1 MSDASRAAES
11 GPPAPPPV
19 AAGHGWLIWL
29 AATLFVLYQLAAQTG
44 YSAIQDPVVRDLGLS
59 VLETTLVSSSF
70 LIVYSLLQMPA
81 GLLLDRL
88 SVRWLLAISSCGCAL
103 ATYAFSAVNS
113 AEAAIAVRALMGM
126 FAALAFPGA
135 GLIARRWISPARL
148 ALAFGLTEASFGAG
162 ALLGDWGFGR
172 LLAHLDWRSITT
184 LLAAIGLGVSA
195 VVLLVVRDR
204 PPGQPDRSDRVSL
217 REALGTLFR
226 SRTIWLAM
234 LYYGGAAG
242 TIFGFGGLWDIRLQ
256 RVFGFSQPT
265 ALSLNNWLFLGLALG
280 APAAGALA
288 DRLRGRKWFL
298 AFGALGA
305 WLGVAAVI
313 FVPMPLPYAAI
324 VFNLFAVGLL
334 LGVSAMVFPVACDAV
349 PPRYA
354 GTAIGVVNGAGCLLG
369 GLLQILP
376 ALMLD
381 AGREQVLVDDQRAL
395 VIFLIALGA
404 SVIGALALPGRRSR
418 S

>member
-1 MSDASRAAES
+1 MSDASHAAEA
-11 GPPAPPPV
+11 GPLAPPPA
-19 AAGHGWLIWL
+19 AAGHGWLVWL

-44 YSAIQDPVVRDLGLS
+44 YSAIEDPVTRDLGMS
-59 VLETTLVSSSF
+59 VLEASLVSSSF
-70 LIVYSLLQMPA
+70 LIVYSLLQFPA

-88 SVRWLLAISSCGCAL
+88 NVRWVLAAASCGCAL
-103 ATYAFSAVNS
+103 ATYGFSAARS
-113 AEAAIAVRALMGM
+113 AEAAMAARAAMGM
-126 FAALAFPGA
+126 FAAVAFPGA
-135 GLIARRWISPARL
+135 GLLARRWISPARL
-148 ALAFGLTEASFGAG
+148 ALAFGLTEASFGVG

-172 LLAHLDWRSITT
+172 LLPHLDWRSITMF
-184 LLAAIGLGVSA
+184 LAAAGLGTAA
-195 VVLLVVRDR
+195 VLALVVRDR
-204 PPGQPDRSDRVSL
+204 PPGQPDRRDRVSV
-217 REALGTLFR
+217 REALSTLLH
-226 SRTIWLAM
+226 SRAVWLAM

-256 RVFGFSQPT
+256 RVFGFTQST
-265 ALSLNNWLFLGLALG
+265 ALSLNNWLFLGLAVG

-305 WLGVAAVI
+305 WLGVAAVL
-313 FVPMPLPYAAI
+313 FVPMPLPYAVI
-324 VFNLFAVGLL
+324 VMNLFLVGIL
-334 LGVSAMVFPVACDAV
+334 LGVSAMVFPVVCDAV

-381 AGREQVLVDDQRAL
+381 GRREYLLVADQRAL
-395 VIFLIALGA
+395 VIFLVALGG
-404 SVIGALALPGRRSR
+404 SVVGALALPGRRGQT
-418 S
+418 

>member
-1 MSDASRAAES
+1 MSHALRGTEAKSD
-11 GPPAPPPV
+11 GPHPATN
-19 AAGHGWLIWL
+19 AHGWFVWL

-44 YSAIQDPVVRDLGLS
+44 YSAIEDPVTRDLGMS
-59 VLETTLVSSSF
+59 VLEASVVSSAF
-70 LIVYSLLQMPA
+70 LIVYSLLQVPA

-88 SVRWLLAISSCGCAL
+88 SARWLLAAGAFGCAL
-103 ATYAFSAVNS
+103 ATYAFSMVQS
-113 AEAAIAVRALMGM
+113 AEAAMASRALMGM

-135 GLIARRWISPARL
+135 GLLARRWISPARL
-148 ALAFGLTEASFGAG
+148 ALAFGLTEASFGLG

-172 LLAHLDWRSITT
+172 LLAHLDWRTITM
-184 LLAAIGLGVSA
+184 LLAAAGLGTSA
-195 VVLLVVRDR
+195 VLALVVRDR
-204 PPGQPDRSDRVSL
+204 PPGQPDRSDRVSVG
-217 REALGTLFR
+217 EALSTLLH

-313 FVPMPLPYAAI
+313 FVPMPLPYASI
-324 VFNLFAVGLL
+324 VLNLFLVGLL

-354 GTAIGVVNGAGCLLG
+354 GTAIGVVNFAGCLLG

-376 ALMLD
+376 AVMLD
-381 AGREQVLVDDQRAL
+381 GSREHLLVADQRAL
-395 VIFLIALGA
+395 VIFLVALGG
-404 SVIGALALPGRRSR
+404 SVLGAIALPGRRSGT
-418 S
+418 